1 MTKEDAMTTR
11 DSIARLGQA
20 LGLLFA
26 VLYAL
31 CVAWDAS
38 FPDWAMRS
46 IWAAA
51 LPGFDWLSAGD
62 FFLGLAESYVYGW
75 ILAILFIP
83 IWYAVG
89 AERPGAGQ
97 WLDRRLREPHAR

>member
-1 MTKEDAMTTR
+1 MATR
-11 DSIARLGQA
+11 VSIARLGQA

-31 CVAWDAS
+31 CVAWDAV

-75 ILAILFIP
+75 TLALLFVP
-83 IWYAVG
+83 IWHAIGV
-89 AERPGAGQ
+89 ERPAAGR
-97 WLDRRLREPHAR
+97 WLNERLRRTHAH